1 MDLNAVINT
10 IGDVYCPECELQ
22 KCIFEHY
29 CKEDSGELYH
39 YSCPKCDADCLVQG
53 ILFKDQTQQAILK
66 DAGIHSFRAK
76 TTRGYEREQK
86 ERVENDKGM
95 ESLRQFLRKKPTN
108 QRSPAKRTTSK
119 KRSSPCRVVD
129 VSSSYWLFNIL
140 KKSFFKQLQF
150 ISFQP

>member
-1 MDLNAVINT
+1 MELNAVINT

-29 CKEDSGELYH
+29 CKEDSEEHYH

-53 ILFKDQTQQAILK
+53 IPFKDQTQQASLK

-76 TTRGYEREQK
+76 TTRHYEREQK

-95 ESLRQFLRKKPTN
+95 EFLRQFFRKKPTN
-108 QRSPAKRTTSK
+108 QRTEEPPAKK
-119 KRSSPCRVVD
+119 
-129 VSSSYWLFNIL
+129 I
-140 KKSFFKQLQF
+140 KSM
-150 ISFQP
+150 

>member
-1 MDLNAVINT
+1 MELNAVINT

-29 CKEDSGELYH
+29 CKEDSREQYH
-39 YSCPKCDADCLVQG
+39 YSYPRCDADCLVQG
-53 ILFKDQTQQAILK
+53 IPCKDQTQQGILK

-76 TTRGYEREQK
+76 TTRYYEREQK

-95 ESLRQFLRKKPTN
+95 ELLRQLLRKKQPIN
-108 QRSPAKRTTSK
+108 AQKNHQQ
-119 KRSSPCRVVD
+119 KRSSPCREMD

-140 KKSFFKQLQF
+140 TKSFFKQLEF